1 MDHIPLADRTQL
13 EFTSLE
19 SLISVDNTVRV
30 VEAFVEKLEL
40 TQLGFV
46 INTVNKEGRPSYN
59 SNATQVAQR
68 SFE

>member
-19 SLISVDNTVRV
+19 SLISVDNTFRV

-46 INTVNKEGRPSYN
+46 INTVVTHFHK
-59 SNATQVAQR
+59 
-68 SFE
+68 F